1 MELTTS
7 PCSSVGRATASL
19 ERWGDGSIPSKDT
32 NKGKK
37 MLHDIKVF
45 NPKGKLLKVI
55 NAQKLYDAKYAQISA
70 SIGKTPWGQESK
82 KANGILVV
90 CVICKKEVEGRTNQ
104 ITCGSD
110 KCGRER
116 IKRRTYPNSLRKFKC
131 PECGVKIETR
141 HHNKKT
147 CGQEECFTINRA
159 KGEKIRIQ
167 KLKEKKHGK
176 RKKING

>member
-1 MELTTS
+1 
-7 PCSSVGRATASL
+7 
-19 ERWGDGSIPSKDT
+19 
-32 NKGKK
+32 

-55 NAQKLYDAKYAQISA
+55 NAQKLYDSKYAQISD
-70 SIGKTPWGQESK
+70 SIGKTPWGQKSK
-82 KANGILVV
+82 KTNGILVV

-147 CGQEECFTINRA
+147 CGLQKCFVKNRNR
-159 KGEKIRIQ
+159 GEKLRIQ
-167 KLKEKKHGK
+167 KLKEKKDGSQKNSK
-176 RKKING
+176 RNKKRHT

>member
-1 MELTTS
+1 
-7 PCSSVGRATASL
+7 
-19 ERWGDGSIPSKDT
+19 
-32 NKGKK
+32 

-45 NPKGKLLKVI
+45 SPKGKLLKVI
-55 NAQKLYDAKYAQISA
+55 NAQKLYDSKYAQISD
-70 SIGKTPWGQESK
+70 SIGKTPWGQKSK
-82 KANGILVV
+82 RANGILVV

-147 CGQEECFTINRA
+147 CGLQKCFVKNRNR
-159 KGEKIRIQ
+159 GEKLRIQ
-167 KLKEKKHGK
+167 KLKEKKDGSQKNSK
-176 RKKING
+176 RNKKRHT